1 MQLDRA
7 SVAPI
12 HCVCTPCTA
21 ESLLTGK
28 SGASGSA
35 RCADRLAGTA
45 LAVQSMKTPEAPASN
60 QETDMAKAHLTLALA
75 TLLSSA
81 PLFAGVAA
89 AQPAAAPDRAATTVT
104 SEPLRMNRAGDTP
117 ASAVPNVDLSAPT
130 TPVPMNLP
138 DEAKASEV
146 KSEYGIGVAGLV
158 LGTLLVAAIVIAGF
172 YFMSRRSWS
181 ASH

>member
-1 MQLDRA
+1 
-7 SVAPI
+7 
-12 HCVCTPCTA
+12 
-21 ESLLTGK
+21 
-28 SGASGSA
+28 
-35 RCADRLAGTA
+35 
-45 LAVQSMKTPEAPASN
+45 
-60 QETDMAKAHLTLALA
+60 MAKAHFTLALA

-81 PLFAGVAA
+81 PLLAGVAA
-89 AQPAAAPDRAATTVT
+89 AQQPSAAPDRAATTVT
-104 SEPLRMNRAGDTP
+104 SEPLRMNRTGDTP
-117 ASAVPNVDLSAPT
+117 ASAVPNVDLSAPA

>member
-1 MQLDRA
+1 
-7 SVAPI
+7 
-12 HCVCTPCTA
+12 VCTPGTA

-28 SGASGSA
+28 SGATGSA
-35 RCADRLAGTA
+35 RRANRAAGTPF
-45 LAVQSMKTPEAPASN
+45 AVRVHETPEAPASN
-60 QETDMAKAHLTLALA
+60 QETDMAKAHFTLALV

-81 PLFAGVAA
+81 PLLAGVAA
-89 AQPAAAPDRAATTVT
+89 AEPAAASDRAATTAT
-104 SEPLRMNRAGDTP
+104 SEPLRMNRTGDTP
-117 ASAVPNVDLSAPT
+117 ASAVPNVDLSAPA

-158 LGTLLVAAIVIAGF
+158 LGTLLVAAIVIAGY